1 MWNFSVH
8 SINVQAN
15 CYFRAEINIRPWEH
29 VLKEMEK
36 GNRRIKWNDREP
48 YAYWKGNPFV
58 AETRQ
63 DLLKCNVSTTQDWN
77 ARLYVQVYL
86 YIYIYIGSL
95 TLIIT
100 PLQNDDDIY
109 FPPFELTLVT
119 YICRIGFKNLNKD
132 SITQTWQVNAHIG
145 SSNSPADLPR
155 IFCTHICLIFCTYM
169 QKLTQAHKLVTPLY
183 AYEN

>member
-86 YIYIYIGSL
+86 YIYIYI
-95 TLIIT
+95 
-100 PLQNDDDIY
+100 
-109 FPPFELTLVT
+109 
-119 YICRIGFKNLNKD
+119 
-132 SITQTWQVNAHIG
+132 
-145 SSNSPADLPR
+145 
-155 IFCTHICLIFCTYM
+155 
-169 QKLTQAHKLVTPLY
+169 
-183 AYEN
+183 